1 MNVPR
6 WRSRDDRGQAN
17 KPLTRVRTRFAWKFY
32 DRPTCVTIAS
42 DTRYRNRVNR
52 KTFVVRNADNPRGRR
67 IFYSNLGPII
77 RRLFVI
83 EQLIHGCFFSAR
95 FSLPIYL
102 VLFFLTRRKKWIK
115 GQLWSISTRNI
126 VLPLM
131 PSIFLLI
138 FSFFLMISKYYHL
151 FYKIRA
157 KSFSRRHRF
166 SLNIWQS
173 LRIKHWSLCDIYPN
187 RNYLSK

>member
-67 IFYSNLGPII
+67 IFYLGPII

-173 LRIKHWSLCDIYPN
+173 LKIKHWSLCNIYPN